1 MAQKFLS
8 PKAIVWAVIAL
19 ATGIFYRTIL
29 HNIIFVTIGIGRG
42 VQSIDDFPWTCHRLR
57 HPLLEGCE
65 DIWLDGQGRKL
76 YATCTSLDSRMGW
89 SPGGNKYNISARSRT
104 DHISVLDIDQ
114 PGSDGLYGLRQ
125 LKVGGYQDDLDL
137 VGFDVRKI
145 GGRLRFWLINH
156 RPPIDHSTGEF
167 LDAYAV
173 GANSTI
179 EIFDLDDDTETLEH
193 VKTIASDA
201 ILSPN
206 NLAVEEDGL
215 AFVITNDHN
224 TKVGTFRDLEML
236 VGGGGSLTY
245 CRSDTGKCHVAA
257 KEGFSFANGIA
268 YDTNGLYYV
277 AHSVTGHLTVH
288 KMVDGQLLKID
299 EIRTGYPV
307 DNLSLDAEGNL
318 IVAAFPD
325 SIAFLKA
332 MSDPYNVNVP
342 ATVLAVNKIAR
353 QIEERGGK
361 NTEVFKMAE
370 DRDAKSLPCSTVAV
384 HDTQSRQLILA
395 GILSPF
401 VAICEHV

>member
-1 MAQKFLS
+1 MAQKILS
-8 PKAIVWAVIAL
+8 TKAIVWAAIAL

-29 HNIIFVTIGIGRG
+29 HNIIFVVIGLGRE

-76 YATCTSLDSRMGW
+76 YAACTSIDSRMGW

-125 LKVGGYQDDLDL
+125 LKVGGFQDDLDL

-145 GGRLRFWLINH
+145 DGRLRFWLINH
-156 RPPIDHSTGEF
+156 RPPIDQVTGEF
-167 LDAYAV
+167 LDPYAV

-179 EIFDLDDDTETLEH
+179 EIFDLDDDTETLKH
-193 VKTIASDA
+193 MKTITSDA

-215 AFVITNDHN
+215 GFVITNDHN
-224 TKVGTFRDLEML
+224 TKVGMFRDLAML
-236 VGGGGSLTY
+236 VGGGSLTY

-257 KEGFSFANGIA
+257 KKGFSFANGIA

-277 AHSVTGHLTVH
+277 AHSVTGRLTVH
-288 KMVDGQLLKID
+288 KMVDGQLLQVD
-299 EIRTGYPV
+299 EIRTDYPL

-318 IVAAFPD
+318 IAAAFPD
-325 SIAFLKA
+325 AIALMKS
-332 MSDPYNVNVP
+332 MHDPYNVKVP

-361 NTEVFKMAE
+361 NTEVFKMVE
-370 DRDAKSLPCSTVAV
+370 DRDAKSLPSSTVAL
-384 HDTQSRQLILA
+384 HDADSRRLVLA

-401 VAICEHV
+401 ITICEHV